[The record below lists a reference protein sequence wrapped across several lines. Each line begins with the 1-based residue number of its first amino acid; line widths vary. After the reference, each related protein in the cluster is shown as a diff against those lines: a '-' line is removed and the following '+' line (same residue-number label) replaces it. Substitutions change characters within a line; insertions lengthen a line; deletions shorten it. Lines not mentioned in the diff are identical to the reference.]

1 MNFGVIAFLVATRWA
16 SDRRRQGHPLL

>member
-16 SDRRRQGHPLL
+16 SDRRRRHPLL